1 MLFPKNA
8 GVPVRAGVDSNR
20 KQPLT
25 SIVRLNRNRRT
36 RNYRGFTFVA
46 VFLLTVAAAVG
57 QTAQGTTATS
67 ASSTQAGP
75 AAQAAAKDLTF
86 DVASVR
92 PSAPLDGPAM
102 QAAMQAGK
110 MPRFGAYV
118 EGLRA
123 EYLQMQLK
131 DLVADAYGVK
141 AYQVSGPEAL
151 NGQRFDIVARMPE
164 GSTKDLAPK
173 MLRALLEDR
182 FKLKAQLKT
191 EEHPVYALVA
201 AKGGPKMKES
211 AEKPVPIDPDAALKP
226 GEMKVDT
233 PMGTMIIKQN
243 PDGSSTANMGEKGS
257 FKQRF
262 DMQSRSIHMEGSD
275 VTMGGLAEMLT
286 QFTMAGPNS
295 ASGRQVVD
303 ATELKGY
310 YEVTLDISIAAL
322 MPPPPPPGGAGGGA
336 GGASDASDPGGGGGA
351 GIVDSVQKMGLKMES
366 RKAPVEQV
374 VVESVEKEPTDN

>member
-1 MLFPKNA
+1 
-8 GVPVRAGVDSNR
+8 
-20 KQPLT
+20 
-25 SIVRLNRNRRT
+25 
-36 RNYRGFTFVA
+36 
-46 VFLLTVAAAVG
+46 
-57 QTAQGTTATS
+57 
-67 ASSTQAGP
+67 
-75 AAQAAAKDLTF
+75 
-86 DVASVR
+86 
-92 PSAPLDGPAM
+92 
-102 QAAMQAGK
+102 
-110 MPRFGAYV
+110 
-118 EGLRA
+118 
-123 EYLQMQLK
+123 
-131 DLVADAYGVK
+131 
-141 AYQVSGPEAL
+141 
-151 NGQRFDIVARMPE
+151 
-164 GSTKDLAPK
+164 
-173 MLRALLEDR
+173 
-182 FKLKAQLKT
+182 
-191 EEHPVYALVA
+191 
-201 AKGGPKMKES
+201 
-211 AEKPVPIDPDAALKP
+211 
-226 GEMKVDT
+226 
-233 PMGTMIIKQN
+233 MGTMIIKQN